1 MFNTQFFDKD
11 FRNLSYTGD
20 YQRLHIAFRV
30 QKEIDTVKV
39 REMLAKAL
47 AEKVPE
53 IAKHPAPIILF
64 GSSDSYHI
72 NMIAQVWMSVYDYDE
87 GISNVKET
95 LFNTLFE
102 HGLSDMSVESRVI
115 FTKGI
120 MDVNE
125 ANIHIPK
132 GIKRIDE

>member
-1 MFNTQFFDKD
+1 
-11 FRNLSYTGD
+11 
-20 YQRLHIAFRV
+20 
-30 QKEIDTVKV
+30 
-39 REMLAKAL
+39 
-47 AEKVPE
+47 
-53 IAKHPAPIILF
+53 
-64 GSSDSYHI
+64 
-72 NMIAQVWMSVYDYDE
+72 MSVYDYDE

-120 MDVNE
+120 MDVKE
-125 ANIHIPK
+125 AEIYIPK